1 MRKSL
6 LTGILASLSLA
17 VTGVLS
23 LSTPSEASLDNT
35 YYCAQLNGNWNTFV
49 NTPRGRVK
57 LVSWEESFAGNWTP
71 RNRCVEISKRF
82 QGFLDDGSLKYIRT
96 GQVNNLPV
104 LCVAE
109 IKGGDCPSQN
119 VLITLKS
126 DTDPENVL
134 LRLLDFRRS
143 VSGQTIVL
151 SENDAGFYA
160 DKEFYVDMGKFLS
173 KVAVDN

>member
-1 MRKSL
+1 MKKSL
-6 LTGILASLSLA
+6 LTGIIASLSLA

-23 LSTPSEASLDNT
+23 LNAPSEASLDNT
-35 YYCAQLNGNWNTFV
+35 YYCAQLNGDWNTFV

-57 LVSWEESFAGNWTP
+57 LVSWEKSFADNWTP
-71 RNRCVEISKRF
+71 RNRCVEVSKRF
-82 QGFLDDGSLKYIRT
+82 QGFLDDGSLRYIRT

-134 LRLLDFRRS
+134 IRLLDFRRS

-151 SENDAGFYA
+151 SENDAGFYS
-160 DKEFYVDMGKFLS
+160 DKEFYVDMSKFLS
-173 KVAVDN
+173 KVGVDQ

>member
-1 MRKSL
+1 MRTKL
-6 LTGILASLSLA
+6 IKGIVASLGLA
-17 VTGVLS
+17 VAGVLS
-23 LSTPSEASLDNT
+23 FNTPGEASVDNT

-57 LVSWEESFAGNWTP
+57 LVSWEESFSDNWTP
-71 RNRCVEISKRF
+71 RNRCIEISKRF
-82 QGFLDDGSLKYIRT
+82 QGFLDDGSLRYIRT
-96 GQVNNLPV
+96 GKVNNLPV
-104 LCVAE
+104 LCVAQ
-109 IKGGDCPSQN
+109 IKGGDCPNQN

-126 DTDPENVL
+126 DTDPEGVL

-160 DKEFYVDMGKFLS
+160 DQEFYVDMSKFLS
-173 KVAVDN
+173 KVDVDK

>member
-1 MRKSL
+1 MRKNL
-6 LTGILASLSLA
+6 LTGVLASLSLA

-23 LSTPSEASLDNT
+23 LSTASEASLENT

-57 LVSWEESFAGNWTP
+57 LVSWEESFAEKWTP
-71 RNRCVEISKRF
+71 RNRCIEISKRF

-160 DKEFYVDMGKFLS
+160 DKEFYVDMSKFLS